1 MLYSVSASWK
11 RIPKRYIID
20 TGYFTC
26 HSIYLKSLLTKS
38 LNMHPNVILD
48 IKNYNYE
55 HSAVWERVE
64 ETRSVEGNKR
74 RGNCSMSALQIAFE
88 STVW

>member
-1 MLYSVSASWK
+1 M
-11 RIPKRYIID
+11 
-20 TGYFTC
+20 
-26 HSIYLKSLLTKS
+26 HS
-38 LNMHPNVILD
+38 NVILD